1 MRFIGERSVAFNG
14 LAPAEK
20 GEGTREREESSVG
33 DCLRDVVDT
42 FT

>member
-14 LAPAEK
+14 LAPAE
-20 GEGTREREESSVG
+20 REREREREKSGVG